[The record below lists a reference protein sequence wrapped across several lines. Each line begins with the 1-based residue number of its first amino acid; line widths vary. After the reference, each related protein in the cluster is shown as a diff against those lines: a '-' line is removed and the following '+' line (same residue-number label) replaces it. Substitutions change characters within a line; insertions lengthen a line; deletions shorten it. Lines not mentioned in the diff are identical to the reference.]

1 MKTIKEIAS
10 RLGVMVVIVG
20 TTYGVSAATREEMQR
35 LDEAYP
41 PGSVVV
47 CHSDLPGDGK
57 LSLPTTMISRGK
69 VESKENGHTL
79 FSVSVTWRT
88 PGAKGSDAGDLI
100 LTFRMN
106 QRSDEKGLYTLIDPE
121 SMAVTMS
128 AAGPAGEEAVL
139 KGFRSRFGGT
149 KNFAPYSQTEITEFP
164 AYITRNPGEAPS
176 YCRKEVRDHA

>member
-1 MKTIKEIAS
+1 MKTVKGISS
-10 RLGVMVVIVG
+10 RLGIMVVFASTI
-20 TTYGVSAATREEMQR
+20 YGAGAATREEMRR

-69 VESKENGHTL
+69 VESRENGHTL
-79 FSVSVTWRT
+79 YSVSVTWQT
-88 PGAKGSDAGDLI
+88 QGAKESDAGDLT
-100 LTFRMN
+100 LTFLMN
-106 QRSDEKGLYTLIDPE
+106 QRSDEKGQYSFIDPE
-121 SMAVTMS
+121 SMAVSMP

-149 KNFAPYSQTEITEFP
+149 ENFSPYSQTEITEFP

-176 YCRKEVRDHA
+176 YCRKEVREHA